1 MAYTTILMPTNN
13 MSGSTSKT
21 SWKITT
27 FELPVKNKK
36 LRKMA
41 LPGVDD
47 DEEEDEQPLIKM
59 TKVLNK
65 DALNIPAEDVQEGE
79 ILIATAIL
87 NKAMEMPYIFEVL
100 LKHVEA
106 EVVEEVMEKGAKGAS
121 VVGTYDMVE

>member
-13 MSGSTSKT
+13 RSGSTSKT

-36 LRKMA
+36 LRKMV
-41 LPGVDD
+41 LPVVD

-79 ILIATAIL
+79 RLIATAIL

-100 LKHVEA
+100 LKHVED
-106 EVVEEVMEKGAKGAS
+106 EVVAEAMEKGAKGAS